1 MIGIYKITSPSNKIY
16 IGQSVN
22 IEKRFNNYKNLKC
35 KTQTILY
42 RSFLKY
48 GFKNHKLEILCECN
62 IDNLNNKERYYQDLF
77 NVIGI
82 NGMNC
87 LLTKS
92 NDKSGKLS
100 ETTKIKINLNK
111 LGRKH
116 SDETKNKI
124 SNSQIGN
131 SSLGDNNNSKIVL
144 DLLNGIFYNSLKE
157 ISILYNIN
165 YNTLKNKLNGSK
177 KNNTNFI
184 YI

>member
-1 MIGIYKITSPSNKIY
+1 MTGIYKITNPSGKIY

-22 IEKRFNNYKNLKC
+22 IKKRFNTYKIFKC

-42 RSFLKY
+42 RSLLKY
-48 GFKNHKLEILCECN
+48 GFDNHKFEIICECK
-62 IDNLNNKERYYQDLF
+62 ISELNNKERYYQDLY
-77 NVIGI
+77 NAIGK

-92 NDKSGKLS
+92 NNKNGKLS
-100 ETTKIKINLNK
+100 EITKIKINSSK
-111 LGRKH
+111 IGRKH
-116 SDETKNKI
+116 SDETKIKI
-124 SNSQIGN
+124 SNSQLGN

-165 YNTLKNKLNGSK
+165 YSTLKNKLNGCK

-184 YI
+184 YV